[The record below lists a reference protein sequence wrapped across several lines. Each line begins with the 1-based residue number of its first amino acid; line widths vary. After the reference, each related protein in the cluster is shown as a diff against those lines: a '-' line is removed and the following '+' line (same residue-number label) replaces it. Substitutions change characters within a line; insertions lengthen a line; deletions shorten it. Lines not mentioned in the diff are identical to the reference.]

1 MNDLNAILDKIARDA
16 KEYEQKSMEAARKN
30 AEIIEADY
38 RRQAEAESA
47 EALAAA
53 KAQAEALAQRA
64 QSQAG
69 IEERNRRLAAR
80 RSVID
85 AAFAKSL
92 AMLRALPKEKLL
104 DFYAAQA
111 VRYITGSASLILCPQ
126 DRAEMGEELTEK
138 ITGLCRK
145 AGKDFSVT
153 LAEETGSF
161 LGGFVLREGSVETN
175 CTFEVLNMG
184 AKEELEAQVAGIL
197 FG

>member
-1 MNDLNAILDKIARDA
+1 MNDLNAILDKIAQDA

-30 AEIIEADY
+30 AELIEADY
-38 RRQAEAESA
+38 RRQAEAEA
-47 EALAAA
+47 EAILAEAE
-53 KAQAEALAQRA
+53 AQAQALDQRA

-80 RSVID
+80 RSVMD
-85 AAFAKSL
+85 AAFARSL
-92 AMLRALPKEKLL
+92 ELLRALPRDQLL

-111 VRYITGSASLILCPQ
+111 AQYVSGDAQLILSAG
-126 DRAEMGEELTEK
+126 DKEALGAELAEK

-145 AGKDFSVT
+145 AGKSCTVT
-153 LAEETGSF
+153 LSEETGNF
-161 LGGFVLREGSVETN
+161 LGGFILREGSIETN

-184 AKEELEAQVAGIL
+184 AKEELEGQVAQVL